1 MAAKKPLGHS
11 LLRLARL
18 RDIGESG
25 TLKRMAKFEGL
36 KSLKKPKM
44 ERDPLP
50 KREQK
55 RLIKLTPEQRKQER
69 KDKTDFALMTANLAL
84 LRSFSRGA
92 QGLPVKRTPNAFKN
106 LPSTKNPFTK
116 QNPFVKPKMLKN
128 KRKKYL

>member
-1 MAAKKPLGHS
+1 MPNKKILDHR

-18 RDIGESG
+18 RDVGETG

-69 KDKTDFALMTANLAL
+69 KDKTDFALMTGNLAL

-92 QGLPVKRTPNAFKN
+92 QGLPVKRTPNAFRN
-106 LPSTKNPFTK
+106 LPSTKNPFI
-116 QNPFVKPKMLKN
+116 KPKMLVK
-128 KRKKYL
+128 KRKKYC

>member
-1 MAAKKPLGHS
+1 MFKKP
-11 LLRLARL
+11 
-18 RDIGESG
+18 
-25 TLKRMAKFEGL
+25 M
-36 KSLKKPKM
+36 M
-44 ERDPLP
+44 ERDPFS

-106 LPSTKNPFTK
+106 LPSTKNPFIK